1 VPTNAARGADL
12 DLASEAVPIE
22 GHASQTVHGHS
33 KANVLG
39 LGLAALGVVF
49 GDIGT
54 SPLYTLKTVIGL
66 AGGKLDADTMLGML
80 SLVFWTLTI
89 ITTVKYVVVAMSI
102 DNDGEGGIVA
112 LMSLVGIKHP
122 RPFIVAVG
130 LFGAALIYGDGAIT
144 PAISVLSALEGLN
157 MATPAVEP
165 YVLPAS
171 VVVLI
176 ALFAAQPLGTERIG
190 KAFGPIMALWFFAL
204 AVLGIGGISHH
215 PGVLAAINPWYGA
228 RFLAAGGGTAFLVL
242 GAVFLCVTGAEALYA
257 DMGHFGPAPIRL
269 AWLGLVFPSLL
280 LNYAG
285 QAAIVLD
292 GGPTDGNIFYRLCP
306 GWLLVPMVG
315 LAALATIIASQ
326 AIITGAYSMT
336 RQAIQL
342 GWLPRLAVKQT
353 SSEGYGQIYVGFV
366 NWLLMIVTVLL
377 AFAFRKS
384 DNLASAYGMA
394 VSLTMLMTSVLLFIA
409 MREVWK
415 WSMAASGAL
424 SLFFLIIDTAFFSAN
439 LVKIFDGGYVPL
451 LLATAVY
458 AVMWLW
464 HRGSRAVQV
473 RLGEELVPIEALQER
488 IVAEKI
494 PRVPGTAVF
503 LTRTDR
509 DVPPVLLWHVAHN
522 RALHR
527 NVILLTVKGAPVPW
541 IDADKRLVVTPIAPD
556 MWRAQA
562 TFGFMEHPDVP
573 AIVRRTAR
581 FGCGADMR
589 DLTFY
594 VGHISVMARNDGH
607 GLPWWNVASYA
618 AMERNSVH
626 VADVMRLPL
635 DKTVELGRH
644 VAI

>member
-1 VPTNAARGADL
+1 VPTSVATGEDL
-12 DLASEAVPIE
+12 DLASDAVPIE
-22 GHASQTVHGHS
+22 GHASQTIHGHS
-33 KANVLG
+33 KAGMLG
-39 LGLAALGVVF
+39 LGLAAIGVVF

-54 SPLYTLKTVIGL
+54 SPLYTLKTVLAL
-66 AGGKLDADTMLGML
+66 AGGKLDADTVLGML

-89 ITTVKYVVVAMSI
+89 ITTVKYVIVAMSM

-157 MATPAVEP
+157 MATPAVQP
-165 YVLPAS
+165 YVLPAT
-171 VVVLI
+171 VVVLV

-190 KAFGPIMALWFFAL
+190 KAFGPIMALWFSAL
-204 AVLGIGGISHH
+204 AILGIGGILHH
-215 PGVLAAINPWYGA
+215 PGVLAAINPYYGA
-228 RFLAAGGGTAFLVL
+228 RFLATGGGAAFLVL

-269 AWLGLVFPSLL
+269 SWLGLVFPSLL

-292 GGPTDGNIFYRLCP
+292 GVPKEGNIFYQLCP

-315 LAALATIIASQ
+315 LATLATIIASQ

-342 GWLPRLAVKQT
+342 GWLPRLSVKQT
-353 SSEGYGQIYVGFV
+353 SSEGYGQIYVGAV

-377 AFAFRKS
+377 ALAFRKS
-384 DNLASAYGMA
+384 DNLASAYGIA
-394 VSLTMLMTSVLLFIA
+394 VSLTMLMTTVLLFIA

-415 WSMAASGAL
+415 WSVAAAGAL
-424 SLFFLIIDTAFFSAN
+424 AFFFLIIDTAFFAAN
-439 LVKIFDGGYVPL
+439 LVKIADGGYVPL
-451 LLATAVY
+451 LLAAAVY
-458 AVMWLW
+458 AVMWMW
-464 HRGSRAVQV
+464 HRGSQAVQN
-473 RLGEELVPIEALQER
+473 RLGEELVPIEELQNR
-488 IVAEKI
+488 IVSEQV

-503 LTRTDR
+503 LTRADH
-509 DVPPVLLWHVAHN
+509 DVPSVLLWHVAHN
-522 RALHR
+522 RSLHK
-527 NVILLTVKGAPVPW
+527 NVIVLTVKSAPVPW
-541 IDADKRLVVTPIAPD
+541 IDADKRLVVKQVAPGF
-556 MWRAQA
+556 WRAQA

-573 AIVRRTAR
+573 ATVRRTAR
-581 FGCGADMR
+581 FGCGADMS

-594 VGHISVMARNDGH
+594 VGHISVIARHDGR
-607 GLPWWNVASYA
+607 GLPWWHVAIFA

-626 VADVMRLPL
+626 VADVLRLPL